1 MKKRIVSALV
11 AAIFCA
17 SCQSS
22 GGTTAPGTSAPTGPL
37 PSAAGSASAA
47 SSEPTTGGPAAANA
61 LLTASPQRISPP
73 PIVAI
78 PKSTVTVEG
87 GKYDA
92 FQMAGNRLR
101 LLCQQP
107 CQLADRLIDA
117 DYAGSQVTIQ
127 QLVGNVGFDVV
138 KSIDTIDVHLTR
150 DGHCQRAEG
159 ELGLSGVYN
168 DNPKGAFI
176 CVYLTEP
183 DIATSDPANPITP
196 ETAIR
201 LGGLGVFA
209 HEYTHVLLFD
219 RFTFSSHD
227 FVFPIEKTTLHPADP
242 QSADLCSTSYQSGA
256 PLTYELCKTLGF
268 TYAQLVASLRMV
280 DRLYQD
286 GHGNV
291 GGAVGVNQYRAVLNY
306 VLGKDTTATFEKV
319 GYMKVINAE
328 GSSRPYKLPYSS
340 ETCSYDAAVKAD
352 TSIPLG
358 TTVDVGTS
366 FDKTWAIA
374 NSGTCSWDGVKLVFA
389 GGEDLSAG
397 AASVPQAAGGA
408 PVSVTLPMKAP
419 AGPGVH
425 AGQYR
430 LQTPKGKAFG
440 PILTVVV
447 YTRPGCSLP
456 SEFSSFGAEPAKI
469 GRGALSLLSWGQVT
483 NVDKVEIVGFG
494 DEDANGGRVLI
505 QPDKTTTYTL
515 RATCGSS
522 SVTTQA
528 TVTVDASLPAFAI
541 TSVTASANPASYS
554 GSCGAG
560 KQIDFTG
567 EFVSNGP
574 GVVLYTWDRMDSAGS
589 SALLWTFDAAGSQRL
604 TSYWQLP
611 ATTNGWM
618 ELKILAPIQSE
629 PARAS
634 FSLTCT

>member
-1 MKKRIVSALV
+1 
-11 AAIFCA
+11 
-17 SCQSS
+17 
-22 GGTTAPGTSAPTGPL
+22 
-37 PSAAGSASAA
+37 
-47 SSEPTTGGPAAANA
+47 
-61 LLTASPQRISPP
+61 
-73 PIVAI
+73 VAI

-87 GKYDA
+87 GAYDA

-107 CQLADRLIDA
+107 CQFDDRLIDA

-127 QLVGNVGFDVV
+127 QLVRNVGFDVV
-138 KSIDTIDVHLTR
+138 GSIQSIDVHLTR
-150 DGHCQRAEG
+150 DGQCQRSQG
-159 ELGLSGVYN
+159 EVGLSGIYA

-183 DIATSDPANPITP
+183 DIASSDPANPIAP
-196 ETAIR
+196 DTAIR

-227 FVFPIEKTTLHPADP
+227 FVFPIENMTLDPADS
-242 QSADLCSTSYQSGA
+242 QSADLCGDNYQSGA
-256 PLTYELCKTLGF
+256 PLTYELCKTDGF
-268 TYAQLVASLRMV
+268 TYAQLIASLRTV

-286 GHGNV
+286 GYGNV
-291 GGAVGVNQYRAVLNY
+291 GGAVGLNQYRAVVNY
-306 VLGKDTTATFEKV
+306 LLGKDTTTTFEKV
-319 GYMKVINAE
+319 GYMKEINAE
-328 GSSRPYKLPYSS
+328 SSSKPYKLPYSS
-340 ETCSYDAAVKAD
+340 EPCSYDAAVTAD
-352 TSIPLG
+352 TTIPLG
-358 TTVDVGTS
+358 TMVDVSTS
-366 FDKTWAIA
+366 FAKTWAITNA
-374 NSGTCSWDGVKLVFA
+374 GTCSWDGVKLTFV
-389 GGEDLSAG
+389 GGENLSAG

-408 PVSVTLPMKAP
+408 AVSVTVPMKAP

-425 AGQYR
+425 AGEYR
-430 LQTPKGKAFG
+430 LQTPAGKAFG
-440 PILTVVV
+440 PILNVVF

-456 SEFSSFGAEPAKI
+456 SEFSSFGAEPATI
-469 GRGALSLLSWGQVT
+469 GRGALSLLRWGQVT

-494 DEDANGGRVLI
+494 NEDANGGRVLV

-541 TSVTASANPASYS
+541 TSVTASADPPSYS
-554 GSCGAG
+554 GSCGATG
-560 KQIDFTG
+560 KRIDFTG
-567 EFVSNGP
+567 EFVGNGP
-574 GVVLYTWDRMDSAGS
+574 GVVLYHWDRMDSAGS
-589 SALLWTFDAAGSQRL
+589 NALLWTFDAAGSQRL
-604 TSYWQLP
+604 SSYWQL
-611 ATTNGWM
+611 AGTTDGWM

>member
-1 MKKRIVSALV
+1 MKRRIVSALI
-11 AAIFCA
+11 AAILCA

-22 GGTTAPGTSAPTGPL
+22 GGTTPPGTSAPSGPL
-37 PSAAGSASAA
+37 PSGTGSASAA
-47 SSEPTTGGPAAANA
+47 SSAPTAGGPAAGNA
-61 LLTASPQRISPP
+61 LLPASPQRISPP

-78 PKSTVTVEG
+78 PKSTATVAG
-87 GKYDA
+87 GTYDA
-92 FQMAGNRLR
+92 FQVAGNRLR

-107 CQLADRLIDA
+107 CQLDDRLIDA
-117 DYAGSQVTIQ
+117 DYAGYQVTIQ
-127 QLVGNVGFDVV
+127 QLVRNLGFDIV

-150 DGHCQRAEG
+150 DGQCRRAEG
-159 ELGLSGVYN
+159 EVGLSGTYN
-168 DNPKGAFI
+168 DNAKAAFI

-183 DIATSDPANPITP
+183 DIAGSDPASPITAD
-196 ETAIR
+196 TAIR

-227 FVFPIEKTTLHPADP
+227 FVFPIESTTLDPANP
-242 QSADLCSTSYQSGA
+242 QSADLCITGYQSSA
-256 PLTYELCKTLGF
+256 PLTYELCKTDGF

-291 GGAVGVNQYRAVLNY
+291 GGAVGMNQYRAVLNY
-306 VLGKDTTATFEKV
+306 VLGKDTTAAFEKV
-319 GYMKVINAE
+319 GYMKQINAE
-328 GSSRPYKLPYSS
+328 GKSTPYKLPYSS
-340 ETCSYDAAVKAD
+340 EPCLYDAAVTAD
-352 TSIPLG
+352 TTMALG
-358 TTVDVGTS
+358 TMGDVGTS
-366 FDKTWAIA
+366 FDKTWAIT
-374 NSGTCSWDGVKLVFA
+374 NSGTCSWDGVKLAFV

-408 PVSVTLPMKAP
+408 AVSVTVPMKAP

-430 LQTPKGKAFG
+430 LQTSGKAFG
-440 PILTVVV
+440 PILNVVV

-483 NVDKVEIVGFG
+483 NVDNVEIDGFG
-494 DEDANGGRVLI
+494 NEDANGGRVLV

-522 SVTTQA
+522 SVTKQV

-541 TSVTASANPASYS
+541 TSVTASANPPSYS
-554 GSCGAG
+554 GACGAG
-560 KQIDFTG
+560 KRIDFTG

-574 GVVLYTWDRMDSAGS
+574 GVVLYHWDRMDSSGS

-604 TSYWQLP
+604 TTDWQLP
-611 ATTNGWM
+611 VTTNGWM

-629 PARAS
+629 PARAN